1 VDFIK
6 GILLATLFSL
16 VINFGVILFVY
27 RSEVLQTTNGASQ
40 LVDEV
45 VGGGRE
51 GEGEEKTIKKAG
63 QKEEGEG
70 QKEVSTDIVM
80 VTETTTTTTSSVTT
94 SSSTSSLP
102 PLTVESSTSSS
113 SSPIPLKR
121 KVIFGILAVL
131 PILLISADSFM
142 GLPWT
147 VTLVGCLL
155 MVTDGDEPDYV
166 LQRVDAQLLLFF
178 SALFVCVAGFDET
191 GIPALV
197 WKAAANAGVG
207 VASLSGSFSFMLL
220 VVIGSN
226 TVSNV
231 PLVLLMAQSVSTGLD
246 VRLTWLM
253 LAFVSTVAGNLTLM
267 GSVANLI
274 VAEKCKDTQYPLTF
288 LEHLKVGVP
297 STLLVCLI
305 GVPLVWVCAK

>member
-1 VDFIK
+1 
-6 GILLATLFSL
+6 
-16 VINFGVILFVY
+16 
-27 RSEVLQTTNGASQ
+27 
-40 LVDEV
+40 
-45 VGGGRE
+45 
-51 GEGEEKTIKKAG
+51 
-63 QKEEGEG
+63 
-70 QKEVSTDIVM
+70 M
-80 VTETTTTTTSSVTT
+80 VTETTTTTSSSVTT
-94 SSSTSSLP
+94 SSSSSASSSLP
-102 PLTVESSTSSS
+102 LSTVESSTTTTSSSS

-121 KVIFGILAVL
+121 KIIFCILAVL

-207 VASLSGSFSFMLL
+207 VGSLSGAFSFMLL

-253 LAFVSTVAGNLTLM
+253 LAFISTVAGNLTLM

-274 VAEKCKDTQYPLTF
+274 VAEKCKDTHYPLTF